1 MSLPALILS
10 AHIPSALMTP
20 VEMGLPAHIA
30 EVLSVAVDPASA
42 PLFTSHERLALQKY
56 SDVLGFSPSSE

>member
-1 MSLPALILS
+1 MK
-10 AHIPSALMTP
+10 P